1 MPVKEIMRSR
11 IVKLDKKDSLCKA
24 LKVMDDH
31 GINGAPVVDEDGKL
45 VGMIVKADIYR
56 FLMEEG
62 HYDTC
67 PVDWAMTKDVIT
79 AYEHE
84 DIFAVARRLREKNII
99 AIPIIDDKNVVEGI
113 VSIEDI
119 MDYAINIKKS
129 PNA

>member
-11 IVKLDKKDSLCKA
+11 IVKLNKEDSLCKA

-31 GINGAPVVDEDGKL
+31 GINGAPVVDESGKL

-67 PVDWAMTKDVIT
+67 PVDWAMTKNVIT
-79 AYEHE
+79 AHGNE

-99 AIPIIDDKNVVEGI
+99 AIPVIDDKNIVEGI

-119 MDYAINIKKS
+119 MDYAIKKS